1 MTTKTTD
8 TITITDYALTKLE
21 VRFLEND
28 ATAIVE
34 KHKIDGGW
42 ETKILIVNEREALAI
57 MRSLQQR
64 YFPFP
69 RRG

>member
-1 MTTKTTD
+1 MTTKATD

-42 ETKILIVNEREALAI
+42 KTKILIVNEREALAI
-57 MRSLQQR
+57 AYELQQR
-64 YFPFP
+64 YFP